1 MYKTN
6 IKCLCIRN
14 YVYRDLKIGMI
25 FDATVELDKTGD
37 TTFTVS
43 KPDGGEIK
51 CVREW
56 FENYFE
62 VVE

>member
-1 MYKTN
+1 
-6 IKCLCIRN
+6 
-14 YVYRDLKIGMI
+14 MI